1 MSYNIVE
8 ALNVQVIGSG
18 DNYVMFG
25 HGLGTD
31 QSIWQRILPYFNN
44 GTTYRVI
51 LYDLASAGTVKPE
64 LFNFNKYATLNGYA
78 DDILDILSALGVH
91 SCAFVGHSAS
101 AMTAILAAIRRPE
114 LFSKLILL
122 GASPRLVNDVDYDGG
137 VLEEAQVGGMFS
149 AMEVDYAA
157 WVGCSAAVA
166 VGRDL
171 PEAVQEY
178 SRTMLNT
185 RPDIA
190 LYALR
195 TFVNTDLRGLLCHIR
210 VPCHIIQTARDS
222 AVPLSA
228 AGYLWRHLGGRTTFE
243 ILRTEG
249 HLPHLTA
256 PTLLGPAIQR
266 ALLQ

>member
-1 MSYNIVE
+1 MSCNIVE
-8 ALNVQVIGSG
+8 AINVQVIGSG
-18 DNYVMFG
+18 NNYVMIG

-31 QSIWQRILPYFNN
+31 QSIWQRILPFFNN

-51 LYDLASAGTVKPE
+51 LYDLACAGTVKQE
-64 LFNFNKYATLNGYA
+64 LFNFNKYASISGYA
-78 DDILDILSALGVH
+78 DDVLDILFALGVH

-101 AMTAILAAIRRPE
+101 VMTAILATIHLPD

-137 VLEEAQVGGMFS
+137 VLEKAQVGRMFA
-149 AMEVDYAA
+149 AMEADYVA

-166 VGRDL
+166 VRRDL

-178 SRTMLNT
+178 RQTMLNT
-185 RPDIA
+185 RLEIA
-190 LYALR
+190 SYALR
-195 TFVNTDLRGLLCHIR
+195 TFVKNYLRGLLCDVR

-222 AVPLSA
+222 EVPLSA
-228 AGYLWRHLGGRTTFE
+228 AGYLWRHLGGQTTFE

-266 ALLQ
+266 ALLR